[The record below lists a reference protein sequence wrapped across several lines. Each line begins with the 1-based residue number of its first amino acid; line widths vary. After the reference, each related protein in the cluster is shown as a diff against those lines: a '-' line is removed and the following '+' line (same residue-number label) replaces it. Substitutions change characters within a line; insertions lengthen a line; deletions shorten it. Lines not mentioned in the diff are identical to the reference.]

1 MRMTMDPNLDDFY
14 RRIARVSTAH
24 AKGFAFEAPGAIGR
38 SAYPRP
44 RRSALRHLRPLVW
57 LVMGVIAI
65 KAMILNSIGA
75 DVYAARVET
84 LAAGEGFDRMGALLM
99 QADPATLW
107 LADKLGD
114 WLPLLL

>member
-44 RRSALRHLRPLVW
+44 RRSVLRHFRPLLW

-65 KAMILNSIGA
+65 KAMILHNIGA
-75 DVYAARVET
+75 DVYTARVET
-84 LAAGEGFDRMGALLM
+84 LGAGEGFDRVGSFLM

-107 LADKLGD
+107 LADKIGD
-114 WLPLLL
+114 WLPFFL